1 MFLKGDRC
9 LTPKC
14 AVERRHNPPGQ
25 IVSRRRRVS
34 DYGGQ
39 LREKQK
45 AKQIYGV
52 MEGQFLNVMAD
63 AFNKPG
69 ITGFYLMQTLERRL
83 DNVIFRLGFADS
95 RKQARQIVRHGHFT
109 VKGIRMNVPSYL
121 TEAGDVIAWNQS
133 SKSSDFFKE
142 RTDGVPKRPVPAWLN
157 LNVEDMTGRVMSLPS
172 EEGLQATINPRLIV
186 EYYSR

>member
-142 RTDGVPKRPVPAWLN
+142 RTDGVPKRPVPAWLS

-172 EEGLQATINPRLIV
+172 EEDLQATINPRLIV